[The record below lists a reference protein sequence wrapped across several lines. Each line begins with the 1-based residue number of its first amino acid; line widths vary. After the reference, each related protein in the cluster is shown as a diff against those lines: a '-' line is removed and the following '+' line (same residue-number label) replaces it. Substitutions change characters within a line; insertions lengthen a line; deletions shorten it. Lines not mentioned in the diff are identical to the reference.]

1 MEKLAIEQGLPLN
14 AYQNGE
20 GLIETAGTK
29 IFGKSYVSISD
40 AASQADQVFS
50 EITPILKE
58 GEILSF
64 STPSSGHTGIISQKN
79 SDWTYINSG
88 LIDNQVDSGVTGRR
102 VGEERLKEELEN
114 WFVLA
119 KNNNESLKIS
129 IGLLDEEKLNKGNRR
144 ITQSKI

>member
-1 MEKLAIEQGLPLN
+1 
-14 AYQNGE
+14 
-20 GLIETAGTK
+20 
-29 IFGKSYVSISD
+29 
-40 AASQADQVFS
+40 
-50 EITPILKE
+50 
-58 GEILSF
+58 
-64 STPSSGHTGIISQKN
+64 
-79 SDWTYINSG
+79 

-144 ITQSKI
+144 IAQSKI